1 MDLLNIFAIIRRA
14 IAVFLQWKKRPQ
26 KNFFMPANLNALIRY
41 KQIDKCLRN
50 RFVDC
55 TIQRMQELCSEAL
68 AEYRGV
74 YKLVSERTI
83 RDDLRVMRSEML
95 GFEAPIVFEDGKYY
109 YSNPGYSIFDI
120 PMEQKDL
127 LKEVFM
133 LLLKERENLK
143 GDEADQLLKRLADMT
158 GEELPPKD
166 MEEREASQLK
176 EEIPRIRGHLSINKQ
191 SVNYSMPPGPEK
203 KGILSRALD
212 SLASRKEA
220 ETLYWGYVLE
230 IL

>member
-1 MDLLNIFAIIRRA
+1 
-14 IAVFLQWKKRPQ
+14 
-26 KNFFMPANLNALIRY
+26 
-41 KQIDKCLRN
+41 
-50 RFVDC
+50 
-55 TIQRMQELCSEAL
+55 
-68 AEYRGV
+68 
-74 YKLVSERTI
+74 
-83 RDDLRVMRSEML
+83 MRSEML

-143 GDEADQLLKRLADMT
+143 GEEADQLLRRLADMT
-158 GEELPPKD
+158 GEEVPPKD
-166 MEEREASQLK
+166 LKERETSQLK
-176 EEIPRIRGHLSINKQ
+176 EEIPRIRGRLSINKQ

-203 KGILSRALD
+203 KGLLSRALD